1 LKAVIVTG
9 DDFGRSRSVNEAI
22 AEAHCYGI
30 LTTTSLMVGAEA
42 TVDAV
47 ARAKRLPRLKVGL
60 HIVLVDGQ
68 PVLPPDQIP
77 ALVDNDGRFTCTLG
91 HAGVKYF
98 FSPPARRQ
106 LEAEIRAQF
115 ERFRITG
122 LSLDHVNA
130 HHHLHLHPT
139 VLSAI
144 LKVGRAY
151 GIRAIRLPYEPLLPG
166 WNTAISRCVANMGLA
181 PWQRFL
187 RWRLRQAGIASNHFI
202 FGLSHTGAMTEDRL
216 LALLPRLPE
225 GVSELYFHPDH
236 AAGARELQALTSP
249 AVASALHALGIH
261 PTSFTELSAQRG

>member
-1 LKAVIVTG
+1 MTG

-22 AEAHCYGI
+22 AKAHCHGI

-77 ALVDNDGRFTCTLG
+77 ALVENDGRFTCALG
-91 HAGVKYF
+91 RAGVNYF
-98 FSPPARRQ
+98 FSPSARRQ
-106 LEAEIRAQF
+106 LEAEIQAQF
-115 ERFRITG
+115 ERFRTTG

-144 LKVGRAY
+144 LKVGWAY

-261 PTSFTELSAQRG
+261 PTSFTELTARRV